1 MHTHGGTHTH
11 IYSDALICY
20 KNAVS
25 AKLKAE
31 LKYEVKDG
39 MSHLR
44 CSDNQGNTVWSD
56 VAPFW
61 SLAHLHTPPPSHPL
75 IPLPSHPS
83 PHSLTLSPS
92 PFPSHPHLTSHPSP
106 KLIHPSDPTPNL
118 SLFTLPLP
126 PHPTPLLSSLH
137 SSSYPLPPHPPP
149 SPSPPSPT
157 Q

>member
-1 MHTHGGTHTH
+1 MLSEGYTHRSPVYTLSEHLHTYTCTHTGTPTH

-44 CSDNQGNTVWSD
+44 CSDNQGNTIWSP

-61 SLAHLHTPPPSHPL
+61 SLARLHTHLPLILLFLSPHTPLLTPSPSHHHPFSLTPLSSYPL
-75 IPLPSHPS
+75 I
-83 PHSLTLSPS
+83 LTLSPS
-92 PFPSHPHLTSHPSP
+92 PFPSHFHLTSHP
-106 KLIHPSDPTPNL
+106 HPN
-118 SLFTLPLP
+118 
-126 PHPTPLLSSLH
+126 
-137 SSSYPLPPHPPP
+137 
-149 SPSPPSPT
+149 
-157 Q
+157 